1 MKSKLKFF
9 FTTFCV
15 ILSFIISSCTTIDSL
30 QEAISSLFES
40 QNSNIQNNETQ
51 KIKKVSSTMYKIP
64 EDYEKYEI

>member
-30 QEAISSLFES
+30 QEAISSRFES
-40 QNSNIQNNETQ
+40 QNSNIQNNENQ
-51 KIKKVSSTMYKIP
+51 KIKKVY
-64 EDYEKYEI
+64 